1 MREALLIARREYLEH
16 VRSRAFRISTVLIPL
31 VFVAIVAIS
40 VLPGTMTA
48 TAGHIVVASND
59 PVLADCVRIEL
70 LRPDAVNGDVNNLKS
85 KPASSQIEVSLMA
98 PVEENDLATLNA
110 QVESKAID
118 GYLWLRVVPGKV
130 QPEATYVSRSSADFL
145 GAGKMQAAIGNALVR
160 EALMQHGIA
169 NAKVDA
175 LLNDVQLHTRQIRG
189 GESVAS
195 DTGKSFWGAYIMA
208 FVLYF
213 VVVFYGMNV
222 AQSVVAEKT
231 SRVFEVLLATARPE
245 SLMAGKLLGVGAA
258 GLTQMA
264 VWIGALLLL
273 GATLFGTHMGPGG
286 LAAFGVTLTQL
297 LFFVIYFLLG
307 FFFYSAL
314 SAGFGATVSQQS
326 EVQQFSMVLVLPQL
340 IGLVLM
346 VYILGNPSAWPVVLL
361 SLFPPC
367 TPIVMCL
374 RMAAMN
380 VPWWQTLLSLALMA
394 ASTYW
399 LLWLASRI
407 YRVGILMYGKRP
419 TLREM
424 LRWVSY
430 S

>member
-1 MREALLIARREYLEH
+1 MREALLIAKREYLER

-31 VFVAIVAIS
+31 VFAAIFVMSA
-40 VLPGTMTA
+40 LPGTMSST
-48 TAGHIVVASND
+48 TGHIVVASND
-59 PVLADCVRIEL
+59 PVLADCARIEL
-70 LRPDAVNGDVNNLKS
+70 LKTGASNSDEKTKQGN
-85 KPASSQIEVSLMA
+85 PAQIEVSVRT
-98 PVEENDLATLNA
+98 PVMESDLAALNS

-118 GYLWLRVVPGKV
+118 GYLWLHVLPGKT
-130 QPEATYVSRSSADFL
+130 QPQATYVSRGSADFL
-145 GAGKMQAAIGNALVR
+145 GEGKMQTAIGNALVR
-160 EALMQHGIA
+160 EALMQHGVASTRADI
-169 NAKVDA
+169 
-175 LLNDVQLHTRQIRG
+175 LLNQVQLNTRQIKG
-189 GESVAS
+189 GQSVAS

-213 VVVFYGMNV
+213 AVVFYGMNV

-264 VWIGALLLL
+264 VWIGALFFLGVSTL
-273 GATLFGTHMGPGG
+273 GARIGHDSLAVFGITP
-286 LAAFGVTLTQL
+286 LQL
-297 LFFVIYFLLG
+297 IFFVIYFLLG

-314 SAGFGATVSQQS
+314 SAGFGATVSQES
-326 EVQQFSMVLVLPQL
+326 EVQQFSMVLVMPQL

-374 RMAAMN
+374 RMAAME
-380 VPWWQTLLSLALMA
+380 VPWWQILLSLVLMI

-399 LLWLASRI
+399 VLWLASRI

-424 LRWVSY
+424 LRWISY

>member
-1 MREALLIARREYLEH
+1 MREALLIAKREYLER
-16 VRSRAFRISTVLIPL
+16 VRSRAFRVSTVLIPL
-31 VFVAIVAIS
+31 VFAAIFVMSALS
-40 VLPGTMTA
+40 GTMPSA
-48 TAGHIVVASND
+48 TGHIVVASND
-59 PVLADCVRIEL
+59 PVLADCARIEL
-70 LRPDAVNGDVNNLKS
+70 LTS
-85 KPASSQIEVSLMA
+85 HASNRIGRNRRSGPSQMEVSVMA
-98 PVEENDLATLNA
+98 PAMESDLAALDS

-118 GYLWLRVVPGKV
+118 GYLWLRVLPGET
-130 QPEATYVSRSSADFL
+130 QPQATYVSSGSADFL
-145 GAGKMQAAIGNALVR
+145 GEGKMRTAIGNALVR
-160 EALMQHGIA
+160 EALMQHGVA
-169 NAKVDA
+169 SARADV
-175 LLNDVQLHTRQIRG
+175 LLHQVQLKTRQIKG
-189 GESVAS
+189 GQSVAS

-213 VVVFYGMNV
+213 AVVFYGMNV

-264 VWIGALLLL
+264 VWIGALFFLGVSAL
-273 GATLFGTHMGPGG
+273 GAQIGQGG
-286 LAAFGVTLTQL
+286 LAVLGVTLTQL
-297 LFFVIYFLLG
+297 IFFVIYFLLG

-314 SAGFGATVSQQS
+314 SAGFGATVSQES

-340 IGLVLM
+340 VGLVLM

-374 RMAAMN
+374 RMAAME
-380 VPWWQTLLSLALMA
+380 VPWWQILLSLVLMI
-394 ASTYW
+394 ASTYGV
-399 LLWLASRI
+399 LWLASRI

-419 TLREM
+419 TLPEL
-424 LRWVSY
+424 LRWISY